1 MAKVRVAV
9 IGCGSI
15 AKHRHIPEFAAHP
28 QVELAA
34 FCDAVE
40 ERAAA
45 FAGQYGGEAYTD
57 YRELLRREDIDAVS
71 VCTPNVYHAPI
82 SIAAAESGKHVLCE
96 KPMATSREEAL
107 DMIRAAK
114 ERGVVLMI
122 AHNQRLMPPHV
133 KAREILASGT
143 LGRVLTFRTAFAHGG
158 PESWSVEGKGGWFF
172 RKEKAFLGALG
183 DLGIHKVDL
192 IRWLLKDEIVEVGA
206 FVDTLH
212 KEDTDVDDNAVFIL
226 RTSNGVMGT
235 MAASWTHVPGE
246 DNSTVLYCEKGLIRI
261 GADPEYPLI
270 VERADGNVEKH
281 RVGPIATN
289 EEGGQTKS
297 GVIDAFLESILNG
310 TPPLIP
316 GEEGM
321 KSLSVILAALQSAK
335 DKRIASVEL

>member
-1 MAKVRVAV
+1 MTKVRVAV

-34 FCDAVE
+34 FCDVVE

-45 FAGQYGGEAYTD
+45 FARQYGGDVYTD
-57 YRELLRREDIDAVS
+57 YRELIQRSDIDAVS
-71 VCTPNVYHAPI
+71 VCTPNVYHAPV

-96 KPMATSREEAL
+96 KPMATSRDEAL
-107 DMIRAAK
+107 NMIRAAK
-114 ERGVVLMI
+114 DQGVVLMI

-133 KAREILASGT
+133 KAKEILDDGS
-143 LGRVLTFRTAFAHGG
+143 LGRVLTFRTAFGHGG

-192 IRWLLKDEIVEVGA
+192 IRWLLDDEIVQVGA

-212 KEDTDVDDNAVFIL
+212 KDDTDVDDNAVFIL
-226 RTSNGVMGT
+226 RTSKGAMGT

-261 GADPEYPLI
+261 GTDPEYPLI
-270 VERADGNVEKH
+270 VERSDGTVDKL

-297 GVIDAFLESILNG
+297 GVIDAFLESVL
-310 TPPLIP
+310 TRKPPLIP

-321 KSLSVILAALQSAK
+321 KSLSVILAALQSAEEN
-335 DKRIASVEL
+335 RIVNVEL

>member
-1 MAKVRVAV
+1 MTKVKVAV

-15 AKHRHIPEFAAHP
+15 ARHRHIPEFAAHP
-28 QVELAA
+28 QAELVA
-34 FCDAVE
+34 FCDVVE
-40 ERAAA
+40 ERAAD
-45 FAGQYGGEAYTD
+45 FARRYGGDVYTD
-57 YRELLRREDIDAVS
+57 YRDLLQRSDIDAVS
-71 VCTPNVYHAPI
+71 ICTPNVYHGPI
-82 SIAAAESGKHVLCE
+82 SIAAAEAGKHVLCE
-96 KPMATSREEAL
+96 KPMATTREDAQE
-107 DMIRAAK
+107 MIRAAE

-133 KAREILASGT
+133 KAKEILESGS
-143 LGRVLTFRTAFAHGG
+143 LGRVLSFRTVFAHGG

-172 RKEKAFLGALG
+172 RKEKAFVGALG

-192 IRWLLKDEIVEVGA
+192 LRWLLDDEIVQVGA
-206 FVDTLH
+206 FVGTLH

-226 RTSNGVMGT
+226 RTSNGAMGT

-270 VERADGNVEKH
+270 VERSDGEVEKH

-297 GVIDAFLESILNG
+297 GVIDAFMESLLRK

-321 KSLSVILAALQSAK
+321 KSLNVILAALQASQEN
-335 DKRIASVEL
+335 RIVDVKP

>member
-1 MAKVRVAV
+1 MTKVKVAV

-34 FCDAVE
+34 FCDVVE
-40 ERAAA
+40 ERAAE
-45 FAGQYGGEAYTD
+45 FARQYEGDVYTD
-57 YRELLRREDIDAVS
+57 YRDLLRRSDIDAVS

-82 SIAAAESGKHVLCE
+82 SIAAAEAGKHVLCE
-96 KPMATSREEAL
+96 KPMATSRDEAQ

-133 KAREILASGT
+133 KAKEILESGS

-192 IRWLLKDEIVEVGA
+192 IRWLLGDEIVQVGA

-226 RTSNGVMGT
+226 RTSKGVMGT

-261 GADPEYPLI
+261 GTDPEYPLI
-270 VERADGNVEKH
+270 VERSDGEVEKH

-297 GVIDAFLESILNG
+297 GVIDAFMESILQK

-321 KSLSVILAALQSAK
+321 KSLSVILAALESSK
-335 DKRIASVEL
+335 ENRIINVEL